1 MFGRRKAPRLP
12 GRIDTLVGRGTIVR
26 GELEFTG
33 GLHVDGVQ
41 VGDVR
46 GIEGAAPSAL
56 WVGEPG
62 QVKGNIEV
70 AIAVINGE
78 VVGDV
83 RAAQRV
89 VLGAKARVTG
99 DVTYGIMEMTLG
111 ARVDGRLVPLSGG
124 AAESRAT
131 TESRA
136 AAESG
141 VPAESRLPAL
151 PAAEPLRPDNVVRP
165 CDLRQGRH

>member
-12 GRIDTLVGRGTIVR
+12 GRIDTLVGRGTVVR

-78 VVGDV
+78 VLGDV

-99 DVTYGIMEMTLG
+99 DVTYGIIEMTLG
-111 ARVDGRLVPLSGG
+111 ARVDGRLVPLSG
-124 AAESRAT
+124 AAVDSRAT

-136 AAESG
+136 AAESR
-141 VPAESRLPAL
+141 VPAL
-151 PAAEPLRPDNVVRP
+151 PAAEPLRADNVVRP
-165 CDLRQGRH
+165 FDLRQGRN

>member
-1 MFGRRKAPRLP
+1 
-12 GRIDTLVGRGTIVR
+12 
-26 GELEFTG
+26 
-33 GLHVDGVQ
+33 VQ

-165 CDLRQGRH
+165 FDLRQGRH

>member
-12 GRIDTLVGRGTIVR
+12 GRIDTLLGRGTTFR

-33 GLHVDGVQ
+33 GLHIDGVHS
-41 VGDVR
+41 GDVR
-46 GIEGAAPSAL
+46 GVEGAAPSAL
-56 WVGEPG
+56 WVGEAG
-62 QVKGNIEV
+62 QVKGNINV

-99 DVTYGIMEMTLG
+99 DVTYG
-111 ARVDGRLVPLSGG
+111 
-124 AAESRAT
+124 
-131 TESRA
+131 
-136 AAESG
+136 
-141 VPAESRLPAL
+141 
-151 PAAEPLRPDNVVRP
+151 
-165 CDLRQGRH
+165 